1 MAENQIEIEVT
12 LDAKQAKKGLE
23 SLEETGAAVGE
34 SLGAVGESVT
44 KIGGQI
50 SEEFGVIGESA
61 SGVVDSFISLGESA
75 KESGA
80 SFISLIGPIGAVVV
94 GIIELAKAFHEYS
107 EAAKESEIR
116 VEAYKAATAEMTTI
130 IEELAAAQVS
140 LTEKQI
146 KELQIL
152 SMQAKIP
159 IETAQGIR
167 ASNAER
173 AEEINLINQ
182 SIEWEKK
189 RHKEHLQQARF
200 QIEQRWQDMT
210 RVIQLLRRREKLQKK
225 IEDADLRAIKLG
237 IEGARRFGELEK
249 VKERHLERSLVLRQ
263 ELLKKELELVEQ
275 AQLQILSFEATT
287 LEGQRKLL
295 DAQFMQRMRKVNK
308 MLKEE
313 KITREGYKKILEGMT
328 AEHNAKVRSIEETD
342 RQKRLA
348 RYRAYQAKRLA
359 AEKQLASEQARIRQ
373 LEIDRMRINGATEI
387 EVLEAQYEEQ
397 AKLAG
402 KNQNLQLIAQMQF
415 ENQRLKLQKNA
426 ERKRQEDAKQA
437 ARDEAE
443 RAKQRQEFIFDSMEF
458 DLNLLSDGTDKEL
471 QLLELRY
478 ERELRL
484 REHSEEEITELA
496 RRHSIERER
505 LIEAPMHMAI
515 EQSKEMAKSFSDGFA
530 IATYNALLFGDS
542 FKESVGEV
550 LVGLG
555 RQASV
560 EALMETAKGTAAL
573 FLNPVLAAS
582 HFKAASVFGVAAL
595 AAGQAGK
602 SLGGGSMATPPT
614 PSTSAGGGSPTGSP
628 QTATPE
634 RASATST
641 PMVFNINF
649 GNSTIYDT
657 KRAATDAFTDQVI
670 RTMSRRRRGAPQLP
684 FRG

>member
-61 SGVVDSFISLGESA
+61 SGVVDSFMSLGESA

-130 IEELAAAQVS
+130 IEELASAQVS
-140 LTEKQI
+140 LTEEQI

-159 IETAQGIR
+159 IETAQLIR
-167 ASNAER
+167 EANADR

-182 SIEWEKK
+182 SIERQRKLHEENK
-189 RHKEHLQQARF
+189 QQARF
-200 QIEQRWQDMT
+200 QVEYRGDT
-210 RVIQLLRRREKLQKK
+210 LEVIRLLRKREKLQKK

-237 IEGARRFGELEK
+237 IEGVRRFGELEK

-437 ARDEAE
+437 ARDEAD
-443 RAKQRQEFIFDSMEF
+443 RAKQRQEFIFNSMEF

>member
-61 SGVVDSFISLGESA
+61 SGVVDSFMSLGESA
-75 KESGA
+75 KNSGA
-80 SFISLIGPIGAVVV
+80 SFVSLIGPIGAVVV
-94 GIIELAKAFHEYS
+94 AIIELAKAFHEYS
-107 EAAKESEIR
+107 EAAKQSEIR

-140 LTEKQI
+140 LTQEQI
-146 KELQIL
+146 KELQVL

-159 IETAQGIR
+159 IETAQLIR
-167 ASNAER
+167 ESNAER

-200 QIEQRWQDMT
+200 QVEQNWKNQSS
-210 RVIQLLRRREKLQKK
+210 VIHLLRRREKLQKK
-225 IEDADLRAIKLG
+225 IEEQEREAIKLS
-237 IEGARRFGELEK
+237 IEGVKKFGELEK

-263 ELLKKELELVEQ
+263 ELLKKELELVEH
-275 AQLQILSFEATT
+275 AQLQILSSEATT

-295 DAQFMQRMRKVNK
+295 DAQFMQRLRKVNK

-313 KITREGYKKILEGMT
+313 KITREGFKKILEGMT
-328 AEHNAKVRSIEETD
+328 AEHDAKVRSIEETD

-348 RYRAYQAKRLA
+348 RYRAYKAKRLA

-397 AKLAG
+397 A
-402 KNQNLQLIAQMQF
+402 QNLQLIAQMQF

-437 ARDEAE
+437 ARDEAD